1 MRTSVSSITISAS
14 PAAVWAALTDPV
26 HVAQWQYGS
35 VLATDWRVGRSIR
48 FTTEWEGQTFEQWG
62 TVLSFDEPTKL
73 RYSLFAPRPDLADVP
88 ENYFTMTYALT
99 REDGATKVTITQD
112 DPRVR
117 DESDSADGDDDDG
130 DEDNPVLMALRDV
143 AESIESD

>member
-1 MRTSVSSITISAS
+1 MRTTVSSITISAS
-14 PAAVWAALTDPV
+14 PASVWAALTDPA
-26 HVAQWQYGS
+26 HVARWQYGS
-35 VLATDWRVGRSIR
+35 VLDTDWSVGGPLR

-73 RYSLFAPRPDLADVP
+73 HYSLFAPRADLVDAP
-88 ENYFTMTYALT
+88 ENYFTMTYELT
-99 REDGATKVTITQD
+99 GEGDATKVTITQD

-117 DESDSADGDDDDG
+117 DESDTADDEDG
-130 DEDNPVLMALRDV
+130 DEVNPVLLALRDV